1 MGKIGQNYGG
11 MGMQENNIQELEGV
25 VGETDSAQDI
35 SSTLEVQ
42 PEVKADTGNK
52 AELKKAEKAKAKEA
66 KKEKKAAAKALK
78 KEKKGEKQQKKAAK
92 QQEKAAK
99 QQKNATEKPKKAK
112 PDKKVKKTKKEKK
125 SGKKKQSGSLRGF
138 YTKLNGMRI
147 EKRLRTA
154 FFMVAFIASLSSVV
168 AIGLMVK
175 ISIDSNSTLNNYGF
189 ASGDLG
195 RALTCLTDTR
205 RCVRDVVHCS
215 EEADVQEAR
224 KDLDQANEDFDT
236 YFKKVKSTIK
246 DDEGKDLVREIEA
259 ELSNYRQMEERFAK
273 IGEMRTME
281 DSRVQDLMK
290 TEMDPHYQKL
300 YNACSKLFQNKREQG
315 NNVQVQLIVLC
326 IVAIVLVVI
335 LVGVALLLS
344 TRLGKLIS
352 KNIAKPLEETI
363 HAAQSIAQGD
373 LNIDVSA
380 DTDDEVGDL
389 NRAFVNMSRILK
401 NVISDI
407 NYLLSE
413 MADGNF
419 DIESGQK
426 DSYVGE
432 LAPIL
437 ASIEN
442 INYKLSS
449 ALSDIN
455 AATVQFSGASGNL
468 AEAATGLA
476 EGASDQAGAVDM
488 LLRTTD
494 KVTQEVENS
503 SQSVAL
509 TSERMAAVGEMAD
522 EGRKKMDALTEA
534 MEKINESSRAIS
546 EVVTTIENI
555 ADQTALLSLNAS
567 IEAARAG
574 EAGKGFAV
582 VAGEIGKL
590 ANESG
595 DAVNDT
601 RKLIETSLSHV
612 QHGNAIAVDTTNA
625 LQEMLEQLQDA
636 VVLAEKARSASD
648 AQANAMKEIDAGME
662 QISAVVQNNSATAEQ
677 TSATSQQLSA
687 QAETIAGLVAKFRL
701 RENPEG

>member
-1 MGKIGQNYGG
+1 
-11 MGMQENNIQELEGV
+11 MQDEYIEELEDV
-25 VGETDSAQDI
+25 IEETQPGQDI
-35 SSTLEVQ
+35 TASSDEDREIMGSGVQNQAETQEVVS
-42 PEVKADTGNK
+42 EEMEMSAR
-52 AELKKAEKAKAKEA
+52 EEKR
-66 KKEKKAAAKALK
+66 EKKVTSR
-78 KEKKGEKQQKKAAK
+78 EKKRQKKAASRK
-92 QQEKAAK
+92 EKRKGKAAGGK
-99 QQKNATEKPKKAK
+99 GKNQAS
-112 PDKKVKKTKKEKK
+112 EKK
-125 SGKKKQSGSLRGF
+125 GSGGMIAR
-138 YTKLNGMRI
+138 LNAMRI

-154 FFMVAFIASLSSVV
+154 FLWVAIIASISGVV

-175 ISIDSNSTLNNYGF
+175 ISLDSNSTLNNYGF
-189 ASGDLG
+189 ATGDLG

-205 RCVRDVVHCS
+205 RCVRDVVHCN
-215 EEADVQEAR
+215 EEADVQAAR
-224 KDLDQANEDFDT
+224 QELDQANEDFDK
-236 YFKKVKSTIK
+236 YFARMKSTVK
-246 DDEGKDLVREIEA
+246 DSEGKDLIRNIEG
-259 ELSNYRQMEERFAK
+259 ELANYREMAERFAK
-273 IGEMRTME
+273 IGQMRTME

-290 TEMDPHYQKL
+290 TEMDPHYEKL
-300 YNACSKLFQNKREQG
+300 YNDCSKLFQSKQEQG
-315 NNVQVQLIVLC
+315 NNVQAELIFLC
-326 IVAIVLVVI
+326 IVAIVLVTAI
-335 LVGVALLLS
+335 VAAAILLS
-344 TRLGKLIS
+344 TRLGKTIS
-352 KNIAKPLEETI
+352 RNIAGPLDKTI
-363 HAAQSIAQGD
+363 QAAQSIARGD
-373 LNIDVSA
+373 LDIDVIA

-389 NRAFVNMSRILK
+389 NRAFLNMSAILK
-401 NVISDI
+401 TVIKDI

-419 DIESGQK
+419 NIETSQEE
-426 DSYVGE
+426 SYVGD

-437 ASIEN
+437 QSIQN
-442 INYKLSS
+442 ISFALSN

-455 AATVQFSGASGNL
+455 VATVQFSGASGNL
-468 AEAATGLA
+468 AETAAGLA

-509 TSERMAAVGEMAD
+509 TSERMGAVGKMAD

-601 RKLIETSLSHV
+601 RKLIETSLAHV
-612 QHGNAIAVDTTNA
+612 EHGNAIALDTTQA
-625 LQEMLEQLQDA
+625 LQEMLGQLQDA
-636 VVLAEKARSASD
+636 VVLAEQARNASN
-648 AQANAMKEIDAGME
+648 AQAEAMKEIDEGME
-662 QISAVVQNNSATAEQ
+662 RISAVVENNSASAQQ
-677 TSATSQQLSA
+677 TSATSQELSA

-701 RENPEG
+701 REN

>member
-1 MGKIGQNYGG
+1 
-11 MGMQENNIQELEGV
+11 MQDDYIEELEDAA
-25 VGETDSAQDI
+25 GE
-35 SSTLEVQ
+35 LQ
-42 PEVKADTGNK
+42 PEQDTLSSFDEHSEIMESSVQDQ
-52 AELKKAEKAKAKEA
+52 AESEETASEETEMTAGEEKLTSREEKRKKKKA
-66 KKEKKAAAKALK
+66 
-78 KEKKGEKQQKKAAK
+78 
-92 QQEKAAK
+92 
-99 QQKNATEKPKKAK
+99 
-112 PDKKVKKTKKEKK
+112 
-125 SGKKKQSGSLRGF
+125 SGSMIAR
-138 YTKLNGMRI
+138 LNAMRI
-147 EKRLRTA
+147 EKRLRAA
-154 FFMVAFIASLSSVV
+154 FLLVAVIASISGVV

-189 ASGDLG
+189 ATGDLG

-205 RCVRDVVHCS
+205 RCVRDVVHCN

-224 KDLDQANEDFDT
+224 QEFDQANDDFDK
-236 YFKKVKSTIK
+236 YFARMKSTVK
-246 DDEGKDLVREIEA
+246 DSEGKDLIRDIEA
-259 ELSNYRQMEERFAK
+259 ELANYREMAERFAK
-273 IGEMRTME
+273 IGQMRTME

-300 YNACSKLFQNKREQG
+300 YDACSKLFQSKQERG
-315 NNVQVQLIVLC
+315 NNVQKELIFLC
-326 IVAIVLVVI
+326 IVAIVLVIVI
-335 LVGVALLLS
+335 VVGAILLS
-344 TRLGKLIS
+344 TRLGKMIS
-352 KNIAKPLEETI
+352 RNIAEPLEKTI

-373 LNIDVSA
+373 LDIDVTA

-389 NRAFVNMSRILK
+389 NRAFLNMSAILK
-401 NVISDI
+401 NVIKDI

-413 MADGNF
+413 MANGNF
-419 DIESGQK
+419 NIETSQEE
-426 DSYVGE
+426 SYVGD

-437 ASIEN
+437 KSIQN
-442 INYKLSS
+442 ISFALSN

-455 AATVQFSGASGNL
+455 VAAVQFSGASGNL
-468 AEAATGLA
+468 AETATGLA

-534 MEKINESSRAIS
+534 MEKINESSKAIS

-595 DAVNDT
+595 GAVNDT
-601 RKLIETSLSHV
+601 RKLIETSLAHV
-612 QHGNAIAVDTTNA
+612 EHGNAIAADTTQA
-625 LQEMLEQLQDA
+625 LQEMLGQLQDA
-636 VVLAEKARSASD
+636 VVLAEKARNASD
-648 AQANAMKEIDAGME
+648 AQAEAMKEIDEGME
-662 QISAVVQNNSATAEQ
+662 RISAVVENNSASAQQ
-677 TSATSQQLSA
+677 TSATSQELSA
-687 QAETIAGLVAKFRL
+687 QAETIAGLVAKFHL
-701 RENPEG
+701 REI